1 MKYIRV
7 INLHLSDDSFTFSHR
22 PIMVEE
28 VLQGLNPAA
37 AGVFVDCTVGGGG
50 HSFALLASTGPEVHL
65 VGLDQDAEALAA
77 AEARLSTFAG
87 RYQLVRSN
95 FQELPRVLSDLG
107 LAAVDG
113 FLFDL
118 GVSSYQLDNPD
129 RGFSYMHDAPLDM
142 RMDASGPVTAGDLV
156 NSLSEQELTAIISR
170 YGEERWAARIA
181 AYIVKF
187 RVNSAIAT
195 TGELVEIIK
204 KAIPAAARR
213 EGPHPAKR
221 TFQALRIAVN
231 NELDILAGAFR
242 AAVERLKPGGRLC
255 VITFHS
261 LEDRI
266 AKETFKGLVQPC
278 TCPPQFPVCVCGRL
292 PQLKLVTR
300 RPIIPSEQELKENPR
315 ARSAKLRVVEKI
327 GSVLNS
333 REVE

>member
-1 MKYIRV
+1 
-7 INLHLSDDSFTFSHR
+7 
-22 PIMVEE
+22 MVGE
-28 VLQGLNPAA
+28 VLKGLNPGT

-50 HSFALLASTGPEVHL
+50 HACALLGSTGPGVHL
-65 VGLDQDAEALAA
+65 VGLDQDADALAA
-77 AEARLSTFAG
+77 AVVKLSPFVG
-87 RYQLVRSN
+87 RYTLVRSN
-95 FQELPRVLSDLG
+95 FKKLAQVLEELG
-107 LAAVDG
+107 LDAVDG

-142 RMDASGPVTAGDLV
+142 RMDATGPVTARDLV
-156 NSLSEQELTAIISR
+156 NELPKQELTAMISR

-187 RVNSAIAT
+187 RENSEIST

-204 KAIPAAARR
+204 SAIPARARR

-266 AKETFKGLVQPC
+266 AKETFKELAQPC
-278 TCPPQFPVCVCGRL
+278 KCPPQFPVCVCGQI
-292 PQLKLVTR
+292 PQIKLVTR
-300 RPIIPSEQELKENPR
+300 RPITPSGEELKENPR

-333 REVE
+333 RGSE

>member
-1 MKYIRV
+1 
-7 INLHLSDDSFTFSHR
+7 LHLSDDSFTFSHR